1 MGGDS
6 DTGDG
11 FLIFKLLLAL
21 CDQKRKHLQFFA
33 EWDDYSDVLPGTV
46 SDLLTKAR
54 KLSAIPDTEPEQRKQ
69 KFDEVTEAWEVIRAS
84 VRNKKK
90 FGGGAARVSA
100 LARGPAQIIPFPA
113 QGILNRG
120 WLAGSVT
127 PLTDVE
133 LRRVLLGD
141 DDGR

>member
-1 MGGDS
+1 M
-6 DTGDG
+6 
-11 FLIFKLLLAL
+11 
-21 CDQKRKHLQFFA
+21 
-33 EWDDYSDVLPGTV
+33 WDDYSDVLPGTV

-54 KLSAIPDTEPEQRKQ
+54 ELSAIPDTEPEQRKQ

-84 VRNKKK
+84 VRSKKK

-113 QGILNRG
+113 PKGILNLG
-120 WLAGSVT
+120 WEAGAAP